1 MPDSVRATAIGKSVE
16 LRNPNS
22 TRPWQ
27 HVLEPLGG
35 YLLLASKSYIDESFN
50 FEAFNFGPNNSSY
63 NKTVLELIDE
73 LSVTWPSITSIEKAL
88 GTNKKEANL
97 LQLSCDKA
105 EKFLNWT
112 AVLNFHE
119 TCEFTAS
126 WYKNFYTKKDFNL
139 MQFTL
144 HQIKMYSDLSSK
156 KW

>member
-1 MPDSVRATAIGKSVE
+1 MLRSPKAI
-16 LRNPNS
+16 
-22 TRPWQ
+22 RPWQ
-27 HVLEPLGG
+27 HVIDVIIG
-35 YLLLASKSYIDESFN
+35 YLKLGVFNANKDEV